1 MAATVRGSSMAP
13 TFRDGDR
20 VYAFRRPRY
29 RVGDVIVFDV
39 TSPVAPGADQ
49 IGDAG
54 RNRGTDRNRG
64 TGRAL
69 GAGQARDAGRARG
82 GADPAWRIKRVTA
95 VAGDP
100 APDWAAGPTVPPG
113 CLVVDGDNPVS
124 QGSRQLG
131 YVRAAQ
137 VLGAVRGLPAP

>member
-20 VYAFRRPRY
+20 VYAFRRARY

-39 TSPVAPGADQ
+39 APPTSSGGGPVGGAPVG
-49 IGDAG
+49 G
-54 RNRGTDRNRG
+54 
-64 TGRAL
+64 
-69 GAGQARDAGRARG
+69 G
-82 GADPAWRIKRVTA
+82 GADPAWLIKRVTA

-100 APDWAAGPTVPPG
+100 APDWAGGPTVPPG
-113 CLVVDGDNPVS
+113 CLVVAGDNPVS

-137 VLGAVRGLPAP
+137 VLGAVRGRPAP